1 MEDCMSKSKNAMKPD
16 EQAAMDGM
24 IAAARDRSKGGLVK
38 LGKWQDKIQVSGL
51 AGKVPVWLC
60 GWMRDPDTERAGPT
74 IIGWRYT
81 EEEIGALCVE
91 CAAYFD
97 RAIKPPRVV
106 LHGPSGTE
114 RLRG

>member
-1 MEDCMSKSKNAMKPD
+1 MKPD

-38 LGKWQDKIQVSGL
+38 LAKWQDKIQISGL

-60 GWMRDPDTERAGPT
+60 GWMRDPDTDRAGAT
-74 IIGWRYT
+74 VVGWRYA

-91 CAAYFD
+91 CAVYAD

-106 LHGPSGTE
+106 LHRPSRTK